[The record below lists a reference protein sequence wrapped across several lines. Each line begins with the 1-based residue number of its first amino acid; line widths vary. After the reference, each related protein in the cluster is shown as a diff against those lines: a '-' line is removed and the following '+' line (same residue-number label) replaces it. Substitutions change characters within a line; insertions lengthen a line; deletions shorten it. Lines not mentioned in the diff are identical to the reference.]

1 MTKPSR
7 IELARRR
14 LTVVRYSV
22 GITAAAAFAVFA
34 FAARAAHPGTSTG
47 NAASTARSNATASS
61 DDPYGDVESS
71 DSFGGFGSSSV
82 SPSYGSAPSVQSGG
96 S

>member
-1 MTKPSR
+1 MTQPTR

-14 LTVVRYSV
+14 LKVVRLSV
-22 GITAAAAFAVFA
+22 GVAAAAGFAVFA

-47 NAASTARSNATASS
+47 NTGSTAAVSSS
-61 DDPYGDVESS
+61 DDPYGNVESS
-71 DSFGGFGSSSV
+71 SSFDGFGPSSV
-82 SPSYGSAPSVQSGG
+82 SPSDNSSPSVQSGG

>member
-1 MTKPSR
+1 MSQPTR

-14 LTVVRYSV
+14 LKVVRVSV
-22 GITAAAAFAVFA
+22 GVVAAAGFAFFA

-47 NAASTARSNATASS
+47 NASPAASTATASS

-71 DSFGGFGSSSV
+71 DSFDGFGSSSV
-82 SPSYGSAPSVQSGG
+82 SPSDNSSPSVQSGG

>member
-1 MTKPSR
+1 MAHSR

-14 LTVVRYSV
+14 LKVVRYSV

-34 FAARAAHPGTSTG
+34 LAARAAHPGTSSAG
-47 NAASTARSNATASS
+47 VSTATNSAGATSS
-61 DDPYGDVESS
+61 DDPYGNAESS

-82 SPSYGSAPSVQSGG
+82 SPSYNSAPSVQSGG

>member
-1 MTKPSR
+1 MSRPTR

-14 LTVVRYSV
+14 LKVVRVSIGV
-22 GITAAAAFAVFA
+22 AAAACFAVFG
-34 FAARAAHPGTSTG
+34 FAARAAHPGTSAGNTG
-47 NAASTARSNATASS
+47 SAAAVSSS

-71 DSFGGFGSSSV
+71 SSFDGFGSSSV
-82 SPSYGSAPSVQSGG
+82 SPSNSSSPSVQSGG